1 VLVLSLRAKGGLE
14 NLFLEEN
21 KMRVSELIKALKKIN
36 DPEVTVYNG
45 EEDKESRVVDLE
57 FGDGVLTLY
66 TEN

>member
-21 KMRVSELIKALKKIN
+21 KMRVSELIKILQQIG
-36 DPEVTVYNG
+36 DPEILIYN
-45 EEDKESRVVDLE
+45 EEHDRELSIEDIE
-57 FGDGVLTLY
+57 FDENIIIY